1 LEPGELLSQ
10 ASVFEDAGQDRLF
23 IVADCAVNI
32 QPGVEEKVKITEN
45 CLKLAGTLGI
55 AEPKVALVSAVETVN
70 PKIPSTV
77 EASEVK
83 KLLAGR
89 CLDNAIDA
97 EAAAHKGIGGPVAG
111 SADILIMPD
120 LWSGNIFSKGLV
132 FYAHMKGAGTLNGL
146 SSPVVM
152 SSRTDTVENKYL
164 SVLTAVLQSI
174 R

>member
-1 LEPGELLSQ
+1 M
-10 ASVFEDAGQDRLF
+10 
-23 IVADCAVNI
+23 
-32 QPGVEEKVKITEN
+32 
-45 CLKLAGTLGI
+45 
-55 AEPKVALVSAVETVN
+55 
-70 PKIPSTV
+70 
-77 EASEVK
+77 K

-89 CLDNAIDA
+89 CLIDGPLALDNAIDA

-164 SVLTAVLQSI
+164 
-174 R
+174 